1 MTSERQDFFEQL
13 LDNLDDGVYFVD
25 RERRITYW
33 NTGAERITGFT
44 APEVRGR
51 LCRDNILVHVD
62 AEGCQL
68 CPGQCPV
75 ASTIEDGSRHE
86 ADVFLRHKAGHR
98 VPVSVRVTP
107 IRDDDGHIAGAVEVF
122 TDNSALTEARDKVAH
137 LQKLALLDPLTGV
150 GNRRYAEM
158 RLQVALDALRRY
170 GWQFGVLFADVDHFK
185 QINDTYGHDS
195 GDAVLGM
202 VARTLAANLR
212 STDGLGRWGG
222 EEFLAV
228 IAPTDEDDL
237 RAVAERIRNLVAQSA
252 LQRESLWVNVTVSIG
267 AALVRRESTPES
279 LVSKVDQLMY
289 RAKASG
295 RNRVELEVQ

>member
-1 MTSERQDFFEQL
+1 
-13 LDNLDDGVYFVD
+13 
-25 RERRITYW
+25 
-33 NTGAERITGFT
+33 
-44 APEVRGR
+44 
-51 LCRDNILVHVD
+51 
-62 AEGCQL
+62 
-68 CPGQCPV
+68 V
-75 ASTIEDGSRHE
+75 AATIEDGSRHE

-107 IRDDDGHIAGAVEVF
+107 IHDDDGHIAGAVEVF
-122 TDNSALTEARDKVAH
+122 SDNSALTAARDKVTH

-150 GNRRYAEM
+150 GNRRYAEV
-158 RLQVALDALRRY
+158 RLQAALDSLRRY
-170 GWQFGVLFADVDHFK
+170 GWSFGVLFADVDHFK

-228 IAPTDEDDL
+228 IAPTDEDNL
-237 RAVAERIRNLVAQSA
+237 RSVAERIRKLVAQSA
-252 LQRESLWVNVTVSIG
+252 LPRESLWLNVTVSIG
-267 AALVRRESTPES
+267 AALVRREATPES
-279 LVSKVDQLMY
+279 LLSQVDQLMY